1 MILKGG
7 VSRRMSADETNR
19 SASGLV
25 EAYFCEASM
34 AQRELRHHGVF
45 LGHLYDVNWLWE
57 WV

>member
-19 SASGLV
+19 SASELI

-34 AQRELRHHGVF
+34 AQQELRH
-45 LGHLYDVNWLWE
+45 D
-57 WV
+57 